1 VHAAAVNPT
10 DLLFRS
16 GGGQARRLGNRRPP
30 FVPGM
35 DAAGVIDKLGADHDG
50 RLAVGDRVITLVLPA
65 GPHGG
70 AYAEQIVVP
79 AASVVH
85 APKDIA
91 FPAASTLLLNAL
103 TARAA
108 LDALNVTAGQTVAV
122 SGAAGALGGYL
133 IQLARADGMRVVAD
147 AAPADERLVRS
158 LGADMVVTRGDG
170 IAAAIRVVVPTGVDG
185 LFDGAAQEHVVLP
198 AITDGGGLA
207 EFRGWDGPSE
217 RGITIHPI
225 VGSAAA
231 TDTPQLERLRDQVE
245 NGTLTLRVAAV
256 LPAERA
262 AEAHRRLAAGGVR
275 GRLVLD
281 FTAC

>member
-1 VHAAAVNPT
+1 MRAIGVMTFGGPEALQVVELPVPEPGPGEVRIRVHAAAGTPT

-35 DAAGVIDKLGADHDG
+35 DAAGVIDNLGAAQDG
-50 RLAVGDRVITLVLPA
+50 RLAVGDRVIALVLPA

-70 AYAEQIVVP
+70 AYADQIVVP

-108 LDALNVTAGQTVAV
+108 LDALNLTAGQTVAV
-122 SGAAGALGGYL
+122 TGAAGALGGYL

-185 LFDGAAQEHVVLP
+185 LFDGAAQVHVVLP
-198 AITDGGGLA
+198 AIIDGGGLA
-207 EFRGWDGPSE
+207 
-217 RGITIHPI
+217 
-225 VGSAAA
+225 
-231 TDTPQLERLRDQVE
+231 
-245 NGTLTLRVAAV
+245 
-256 LPAERA
+256 
-262 AEAHRRLAAGGVR
+262 
-275 GRLVLD
+275 
-281 FTAC
+281 